1 VPEVDVT
8 EPAANG
14 VDPETR
20 RVVAIAA
27 AASSIGWWPAFTM
40 GVYGVIF
47 FEQHLALWAAATSAF
62 IAVEVSGGRRVL
74 RRVSNYTL
82 LLPSLW
88 LLLVWLL
95 PVTDSTARYVL
106 FWFGV
111 LVTLLGM
118 PALAAFLI
126 RLLIPG
132 AENLP
137 RRHAVIAIASVAI
150 VMTAAYVLGTQH
162 PHMLSCDDFSISGN
176 FAPEN
181 CNPGI
186 ATTESGTP

>member
-1 VPEVDVT
+1 MPDTDLPDVVPKSLDR
-8 EPAANG
+8 
-14 VDPETR
+14 ETR
-20 RVVAIAA
+20 RVVAISV
-27 AASSIGWWPAFTM
+27 AASSIGWWPAFTL

-88 LLLVWLL
+88 LVLIWLL
-95 PVTDSTARYVL
+95 PVTDSTARYLL

-118 PALAAFLI
+118 PALAAFLV

-137 RRHAVIAIASVAI
+137 RRQAAIAIVAVAI
-150 VMTAAYVLGTQH
+150 VMAAAYLLGTQH
-162 PHMLSCDDFSISGN
+162 PHMLSCDDFTISGN
-176 FAPEN
+176 FAPAN

>member
-1 VPEVDVT
+1 VTDVDQR
-8 EPAANG
+8 AATANRL
-14 VDPETR
+14 DPETR
-20 RVVAIAA
+20 RVVAIAV

-62 IAVEVSGGRRVL
+62 IAVTIAGGRRVA

-95 PVTDSTARYVL
+95 PVTSSTGQYML

-111 LVTLLGM
+111 VLTLLGM
-118 PALAAFLI
+118 PALSAFLI
-126 RLLIPG
+126 RLMIPG
-132 AENLP
+132 VEDLP
-137 RRHAVIAIASVAI
+137 RRQALIAIVSVAL
-150 VMTAAYVLGTQH
+150 VMAAAYVLGTQH

-176 FAPEN
+176 YAPPD

-186 ATTESGTP
+186 STTDSG

>member
-14 VDPETR
+14 LDPEIR
-20 RVVAIAA
+20 RVVAIAV

-47 FEQHLALWAAATSAF
+47 FEQHLALWAAATGAF
-62 IAVEVSGGRRVL
+62 IAVEVAGGPRVW
-74 RRVSNYTL
+74 RHVSNYTL

-126 RLLIPG
+126 RLLFPG
-132 AENLP
+132 AENLT
-137 RRHAVIAIASVAI
+137 RRQAAIAIASVAV
-150 VMTAAYVLGTQH
+150 VMAAAYVLGTQH

-176 FAPEN
+176 FAPGN

>member
-1 VPEVDVT
+1 
-8 EPAANG
+8 
-14 VDPETR
+14 
-20 RVVAIAA
+20 
-27 AASSIGWWPAFTM
+27 M

-62 IAVEVSGGRRVL
+62 IAVTIAGGRRVA

-95 PVTDSTARYVL
+95 PVTSSTGQYML

-111 LVTLLGM
+111 VLTLLGM
-118 PALAAFLI
+118 PALSAFLI
-126 RLLIPG
+126 RLMIPG
-132 AENLP
+132 VEDLP
-137 RRHAVIAIASVAI
+137 RRPARIAIVSVAL
-150 VMTAAYVLGTQH
+150 VMAAAYVLGTQH

-176 FAPEN
+176 YAPPD

-186 ATTESGTP
+186 STTDSG

>member
-1 VPEVDVT
+1 MTDVGRRADT
-8 EPAANG
+8 ADRL
-14 VDPETR
+14 DPETR
-20 RVVAIAA
+20 RVVAIAV

-62 IAVEVSGGRRVL
+62 VAVEIAGGRRVA

-95 PVTDSTARYVL
+95 PVTSSTAHYLL
-106 FWFGV
+106 FWIGV
-111 LVTLLGM
+111 VITLLGM
-118 PALAAFLI
+118 PALSAFLI

-132 AENLP
+132 AEDLP
-137 RRHAVIAIASVAI
+137 RRQAVIAIVAVASVMA
-150 VMTAAYVLGTQH
+150 AAYLLGTQH

-176 FAPEN
+176 YAPPD

-186 ATTESGTP
+186 ATTGSG

>member
-1 VPEVDVT
+1 M
-8 EPAANG
+8 
-14 VDPETR
+14 
-20 RVVAIAA
+20 VAIAV

-47 FEQHLALWAAATSAF
+47 FEQRLALWAAATSAF
-62 IAVEVSGGRRVL
+62 IAVEVSGGPRVL

-126 RLLIPG
+126 RLLFPG
-132 AENLP
+132 AEDLP

-150 VMTAAYVLGTQH
+150 VMTTAYVLGTQH

-186 ATTESGTP
+186 ATTESGTS